1 MILETIMSKHVVT
14 VGLDDSLREIK
25 KIFDNGKI
33 HHLLVEEKGQ
43 LYGVISDRD
52 LWRAISPYLG
62 TAFESTRDAATLNK
76 RAHHIMTRK
85 PISLYKEAD
94 IFECHQHFQQ
104 AQDFLHSH
112 RDQRGSYRWHHHL
125 ARYFPPAGRESPGS
139 GRCAELSRYGRR
151 QHAAR

>member
-1 MILETIMSKHVVT
+1 MILEKIMSKNVVT

-25 KIFDNGKI
+25 EIFDHGRI

-52 LWRAISPYLG
+52 LWRALSPYLG
-62 TAFESTRDAATLNK
+62 TSFESVRDTATLNK

-94 IFECHQHFQQ
+94 IFQ
-104 AQDFLHSH
+104 AISIFNKH
-112 RDQRGSYRWHHHL
+112 RISCMPIVTSEEHIVGIITWRDIFRL
-125 ARYFPPAGRESPGS
+125 LENDREALC
-139 GRCAELSRYGRR
+139 RAQTLI
-151 QHAAR
+151 

>member
-1 MILETIMSKHVVT
+1 MVLEKVMSTHVVT

-25 KIFDNGKI
+25 EIFDQGKI

-62 TAFESTRDAATLNK
+62 TPFESSRDAATLNK

-85 PISLYKEAD
+85 PISLHKEAD
-94 IFECHQHFQQ
+94 IFEAISIFNK
-104 AQDFLHSH
+104 HSISCIPIVTGEGH
-112 RDQRGSYRWHHHL
+112 IVGIITWRDILRLLEANHKAL
-125 ARYFPPAGRESPGS
+125 N
-139 GRCAELSRYGRR
+139 AER
-151 QHAAR
+151 A

>member
-1 MILETIMSKHVVT
+1 MILEKIMSTHVVT

-25 KIFDNGKI
+25 EIFDHGKI

-62 TAFESTRDAATLNK
+62 TPFESSRDAATLNK

-85 PISLYKEAD
+85 PISLHKEAD
-94 IFECHQHFQQ
+94 IFEAISIFNK
-104 AQDFLHSH
+104 HSISCIPIVTDEGRIVGIITW
-112 RDQRGSYRWHHHL
+112 RDILRLLEANHKAL
-125 ARYFPPAGRESPGS
+125 N
-139 GRCAELSRYGRR
+139 AER
-151 QHAAR
+151 A

>member
-1 MILETIMSKHVVT
+1 MILEKIMSTHVVT

-25 KIFDNGKI
+25 EIFDHGKI

-62 TAFESTRDAATLNK
+62 TPFESSRDAATLNK

-85 PISLYKEAD
+85 PISLHKEAD
-94 IFECHQHFQQ
+94 IFEAISIFNK
-104 AQDFLHSH
+104 HSISCIPIVTGEGH
-112 RDQRGSYRWHHHL
+112 IVGIITWRDILRLLEANHKAL
-125 ARYFPPAGRESPGS
+125 N
-139 GRCAELSRYGRR
+139 AER
-151 QHAAR
+151 A